1 MTLGWICLIGVAIVT
16 GACLGHRLLAWADR
30 RGWVY
35 YGRRTP
41 PPMGMAANA
50 LLQWETLWNPA
61 AEHVLEYRRNG
72 DLWVQTNE
80 LGGDESETVVLPPGV
95 ESRG

>member
-1 MTLGWICLIGVAIVT
+1 MDPVLTCLIGVGAVT
-16 GACLGHRLLAWADR
+16 LGYLGHRALVWADR
-30 RGWVY
+30 RGWIF
-35 YGRRTP
+35 YGADSP

-61 AEHVLEYRRNG
+61 AEHVLEYRRHG

-80 LGGDESETVVLPPGV
+80 LDGDDSEAVVMPPGV
-95 ESRG
+95 ESGL